1 MEVSGKL
8 CLKVDDEQLDELV
21 INHCQRAIDVCTSV
35 IELELATLENKSRA
49 DEQQQIS
56 SALMIVDYEEYLNAL
71 RTVIKFF
78 GGEPIDTSVNVFT
91 KTKMESA
98 NETTDRSS

>member
-21 INHCQRAIDVCTSV
+21 IQHCQRALDVCTSV
-35 IELELATLENKSRA
+35 IELEVNAMNIKSYEDA
-49 DEQQQIS
+49 QVH
-56 SALMIVDYEEYLNAL
+56 VDTILQYEDYAGAL

-78 GGEPIDTSVNVFT
+78 GGEPIDTSENVFRT
-91 KTKMESA
+91 GTA
-98 NETTDRSS
+98 NASTDCST